1 MQGSGPSV
9 LSWSSVYGLVLSRGD
24 VILIVFFLTV
34 ILVDGMQSGADGD
47 TEGHSYSHAKRNV
60 VEDDHSDDQAKQH
73 PEDHAVDDVVGSV
86 RFLHVPTLRAA
97 DSSLQGLIDQLVF
110 KGYTQEQ
117 AEIRSEPGV
126 LIKRNVRRLVQE
138 ISWAGLRVSI

>member
-1 MQGSGPSV
+1 M
-9 LSWSSVYGLVLSRGD
+9 SWSSVYGLVLSRGD

-47 TEGHSYSHAKRNV
+47 TEGHSYSHAKRDV